1 MGAEERL
8 PPHSQRRHCRYREEG
23 CYRKK
28 VQEAQRA
35 EAQGTAQGGYRESW
49 DSRER
54 KRDLK
59 EEHT

>member
-1 MGAEERL
+1 M
-8 PPHSQRRHCRYREEG
+8 
-23 CYRKK
+23 
-28 VQEAQRA
+28 QEAQRA